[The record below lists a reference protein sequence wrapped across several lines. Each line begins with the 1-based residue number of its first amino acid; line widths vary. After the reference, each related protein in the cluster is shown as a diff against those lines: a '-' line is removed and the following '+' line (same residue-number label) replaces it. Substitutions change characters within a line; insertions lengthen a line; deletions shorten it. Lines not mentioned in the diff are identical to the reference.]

1 MKIIKNILLGAA
13 IISLCSCNMD
23 FEPTTSYTDQTF
35 WYSAK
40 NAEGGLT
47 ACYIP
52 LLSSTMFGDAS
63 IALEECA
70 TPNAYC
76 YSNSLNWSDI
86 AKGSHTADGAV
97 FSGRWHN
104 CYVGIGR
111 CNTLLDNID
120 KNQELSVD
128 DIGKMKAQARFLRA
142 FYYYLLVV
150 YYNSAPLITSSP
162 NLSQA
167 SLPRT
172 EHRKIVSFIL
182 SELDSIASIL
192 PTSYGK
198 EGTGRPTKGAALALK
213 AKLLLFEASPLC
225 NPDNNLE
232 RWREAADA
240 AKAVIDLGIY
250 DLYPKYGELFT
261 LKAEGCK
268 ESIFD
273 LECISSPK
281 GNGHSFDLV
290 MRQYN
295 GAAPLKDLVDTYL
308 MKDGKKRAESAYKNS
323 KSYKDMDPRFYA
335 TIVYPGATWMGEKV
349 TSNNTNKNFTNKQ
362 TGFIYRKYTVYTDK
376 APSNADKNLGKN
388 CSPINI
394 MLLRYA
400 DILLIYAEAKNAL
413 GEMNATIWDHTVKTI
428 RKRAGFTVAGA
439 LNYPSTPE
447 AVKEALLY
455 ERRIEFAGEGTWYN
469 DLRRLRLAETLMNN
483 ISVQKFDGTVIED
496 RSFNVN
502 RDYWWPVPTKQ
513 MENNPQLAPNNPNW

>member
-1 MKIIKNILLGAA
+1 MKTIKNILLGAA
-13 IISLCSCNMD
+13 LIGLCSCNMD
-23 FEPTTSYTDQTF
+23 FEPTTSYTDNTF
-35 WYSAK
+35 WYGAK

-47 ACYIP
+47 ACYLP
-52 LLSSTMFGDAS
+52 LLSNTMFGDAS
-63 IALEECA
+63 VALEECA

-86 AKGSHTADGAV
+86 AKGSHTADGSV
-97 FSGRWHN
+97 ISGRWHN

-111 CNTLLDNID
+111 CNTLLENID
-120 KNQELSVD
+120 KNQEFSAD
-128 DIGKMKAQARFLRA
+128 DIDKMKAQARFLRA
-142 FYYYLLVV
+142 FYYYLLVI

-162 NLSQA
+162 NLSQTY
-167 SLPRT
+167 LPRT
-172 EHRKIVSFIL
+172 EHRKIVDFIV
-182 SELDSIASIL
+182 SELDAIAPIL

-225 NPDNNLE
+225 NPDNNME
-232 RWREAADA
+232 RWREAANA
-240 AKAVIDLGIY
+240 AKAVIDLGTY
-250 DLYPKYGELFT
+250 SLYPKYGELFT
-261 LKAEGCK
+261 LKAEGCD

-281 GNGHSFDLV
+281 GNGHSFDIV

-295 GAAPLKDLVDTYL
+295 GAAPLKELVDTYL
-308 MKDGKKRAESAYKNS
+308 MKDGKKRDESIYKNS
-323 KSYKDMDPRFYA
+323 KNYKDMDPRFYA
-335 TIVYPGATWMGEKV
+335 TIVYPGSTWMGEKV

-376 APSNADKNLGKN
+376 APSMADKNLGQN

-400 DILLIYAEAKNAL
+400 DVLLMYAEAKNAL
-413 GEMNATIWDHTVKTI
+413 GEMDATVWEQTVKAI

-447 AVKEALLY
+447 AVTEALLY

-469 DLRRLRLAETLMNN
+469 DLRRLRLSETQMNN
-483 ISVQKFDGTVIED
+483 IDVQKFDGTVIE
-496 RSFNVN
+496 RRTFNAA

-513 MENNPQLAPNNPNW
+513 MENNPKLAPNNPNW

>member
-1 MKIIKNILLGAA
+1 MRIIKNILLGAT

-120 KNQELSVD
+120 RNQELSVD

-240 AKAVIDLGIY
+240 AKAVIDLSIY

-323 KSYKDMDPRFYA
+323 KSY
-335 TIVYPGATWMGEKV
+335 G
-349 TSNNTNKNFTNKQ
+349 S
-362 TGFIYRKYTVYTDK
+362 
-376 APSNADKNLGKN
+376 
-388 CSPINI
+388 
-394 MLLRYA
+394 
-400 DILLIYAEAKNAL
+400 
-413 GEMNATIWDHTVKTI
+413 
-428 RKRAGFTVAGA
+428 
-439 LNYPSTPE
+439 
-447 AVKEALLY
+447 ALLCY
-455 ERRIEFAGEGTWYN
+455 H
-469 DLRRLRLAETLMNN
+469 RLSWSYM
-483 ISVQKFDGTVIED
+483 DG
-496 RSFNVN
+496 RKGNV
-502 RDYWWPVPTKQ
+502 
-513 MENNPQLAPNNPNW
+513 E